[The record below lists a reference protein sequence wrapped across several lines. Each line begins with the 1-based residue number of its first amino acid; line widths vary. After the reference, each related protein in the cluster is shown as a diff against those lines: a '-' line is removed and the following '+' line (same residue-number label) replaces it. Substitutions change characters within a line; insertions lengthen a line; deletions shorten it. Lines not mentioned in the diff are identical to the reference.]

1 MDGGTISWVEE
12 EGEKD
17 SDLEEPNL
25 AVDIRNVGGLGWT
38 VSSSLIV
45 DCNPFGE

>member
-17 SDLEEPNL
+17 SDLEKPNL
-25 AVDIRNVGGLGWT
+25 TVDIRNVGGLLWA
-38 VSSSLIV
+38 VS
-45 DCNPFGE
+45 